1 MNGHKAS
8 PPSLHNEQEVGKPF
22 SPPFPLSLSQPASDL
37 VLQSDSSF
45 VFSPKERERERATK
59 SFVPFT
65 AVLYCPY
72 FFLPFL
78 RLRPLLASSFATSGS
93 KKTWSFVE
101 TGVELELLPHAQL
114 FR

>member
-45 VFSPKERERERATK
+45 VFSPKERERERESNK
-59 SFVPFT
+59 
-65 AVLYCPY
+65 VLCT
-72 FFLPFL
+72 F
-78 RLRPLLASSFATSGS
+78 
-93 KKTWSFVE
+93 
-101 TGVELELLPHAQL
+101 HC
-114 FR
+114 